1 MNKKKV
7 FFVFLLF
14 ALAFASCVD
23 KREVF
28 VNIEQPTRKALHNDD
43 IKVFAN
49 GKEVYSDKMT
59 YSNVVPRYETISFVY
74 PKNKAEI
81 NLKVEIRDTIFS
93 YSVKYPKSK
102 YIILAPYLQEDTIRM
117 GYKSQKEKFTF
128 Y

>member
-1 MNKKKV
+1 MNNKIVV
-7 FFVFLLF
+7 FVLLLF
-14 ALAFASCVD
+14 ALAFTSCLD

-43 IKVFAN
+43 IKIFAN
-49 GKEVYSDKMT
+49 EREIYSDKIT
-59 YSNVVPRYETISFVY
+59 YSNVVPRYETVSFVY
-74 PKNKAEI
+74 PDNKAEI

-93 YSVKYPKSK
+93 YSVKYPEDK
-102 YIILAPYLQEDTIRM
+102 YIILAPYLKEDLIRM